1 MFQDLPAE
9 ARYFRQYAVWLF
21 WATVSS
27 EEDWRFGMVVS
38 KFFLLKSESQA
49 RFETR
54 WANLNPDRFG
64 SVRGIIHD
72 PQHRPIQGAMVMLKS
87 RSSDWAK
94 SDAKRRGFLQ
104 CRAPRR
110 LFNQRGEPR
119 LCSVSAE
126 PGRKF
131 GHGTRNAFSAE
142 CGGSER
148 DTDGTRTRSPR
159 GERQGR

>member
-1 MFQDLPAE
+1 
-9 ARYFRQYAVWLF
+9 
-21 WATVSS
+21 
-27 EEDWRFGMVVS
+27 MVVS

-49 RFETR
+49 RFERR

-64 SVRGIIHD
+64 SARAIIHD
-72 PQHRPIQGAMVMLKS
+72 PQHPPIQGAMVMLKS

-94 SDAKRRGFLQ
+94 SASTDAKRRGFLQ

-126 PGRKF
+126 PGRQF
-131 GHGTRNAFSAE
+131 GDGTRNAFSAE
-142 CGGSER
+142 CGGCER
-148 DTDGTRTRSPR
+148 DTAGLEPEAFCVRGKGASPFVGRTELS
-159 GERQGR
+159 GMGASWSFSADCYKC